1 MKQYT
6 CLKFFYNIGW
16 KGEEKEWGRWRERWR
31 EWDMMM
37 EEISLKI
44 GREDD
49 GLGGGKEE
57 DKIFLGIRDSTI
69 LLMCFLLT

>member
-1 MKQYT
+1 
-6 CLKFFYNIGW
+6 
-16 KGEEKEWGRWRERWR
+16 
-31 EWDMMM
+31 MMM